1 MMIAKNSF
9 NFKFFIV
16 ALFFSIVSLTGLE
29 ANEKCLD
36 LEFSSNSNNQTPEL
50 ISVETLDVRKWTKN
64 LLKMLTETK
73 DISKSEYISLDKY
86 RNYHKAKIIVQY
98 KNGIKCSFNGEVKIH
113 GGTRNH
119 RDNIKQTTS
128 LRVKLFDGN
137 ILNTTHF
144 ALLLPKTRNGDNE
157 IFGANLFAQL
167 GYISPLTFYTN
178 TSVNKIGS
186 YKVIFQS
193 REDKEIL
200 FFSKKRDGTV
210 LSGNKTRGDK
220 ELSLA
225 RISYNYNF
233 NENANYKNFKILEKL
248 NLIYLLNFDSKQIR
262 NFEGLNIDKIKEYE
276 ALVLS
281 MGGGLEKEDRKFY
294 FDNLKNNF
302 EPIFNDTDI
311 RILENNFFYIPK
323 TKYKYKTIKN
333 VINKINNINVDNF
346 HKKLITN
353 GLDIEKDEITMIL
366 QKIKKNVQLNN
377 TFKEDEYINDDEIS
391 ISNKILDT
399 YLGKL
404 FINEIG
410 LIFYNK
416 DNSFTICKA
425 VNNCKKINLS
435 EDKINTVLNSHII
448 KYNNYKYKYIF
459 ENKDILNNKKI
470 NKNKFSKKRFF
481 YKKINIENFNIF
493 YDEKIKINTNNEDK
507 LIEIKFIDKNG
518 KILIDNAFI
527 DNWKFNITSDERL
540 TTKLKKRIN
549 KISGNI
555 DEENDIG
562 CVTFSNVYFKNTTIF
577 ISNLGCKNSVHII
590 NSSGDINEL
599 KGEYLSNDAF
609 DIDFSDLKIKNA
621 RIVQSGSECFS
632 LKTGNYNF
640 KNLNIKDCIHG
651 ISIGENGKLEID
663 KFKSINS
670 ETAITVKD
678 GSELFLKEALINKV
692 DYCFKVFRKEIL
704 FNYSKINYNENLT
717 SCNANKRMIS
727 KDEFSTIKR
736 IF

>member
-225 RISYNYNF
+225 RISYNY
-233 NENANYKNFKILEKL
+233 
-248 NLIYLLNFDSKQIR
+248 
-262 NFEGLNIDKIKEYE
+262 
-276 ALVLS
+276 
-281 MGGGLEKEDRKFY
+281 
-294 FDNLKNNF
+294 
-302 EPIFNDTDI
+302 IF
-311 RILENNFFYIPK
+311 
-323 TKYKYKTIKN
+323 
-333 VINKINNINVDNF
+333 
-346 HKKLITN
+346 
-353 GLDIEKDEITMIL
+353 
-366 QKIKKNVQLNN
+366 
-377 TFKEDEYINDDEIS
+377 
-391 ISNKILDT
+391 
-399 YLGKL
+399 
-404 FINEIG
+404 
-410 LIFYNK
+410 
-416 DNSFTICKA
+416 
-425 VNNCKKINLS
+425 
-435 EDKINTVLNSHII
+435 
-448 KYNNYKYKYIF
+448 
-459 ENKDILNNKKI
+459 
-470 NKNKFSKKRFF
+470 
-481 YKKINIENFNIF
+481 
-493 YDEKIKINTNNEDK
+493 
-507 LIEIKFIDKNG
+507 
-518 KILIDNAFI
+518 
-527 DNWKFNITSDERL
+527 
-540 TTKLKKRIN
+540 
-549 KISGNI
+549 
-555 DEENDIG
+555 
-562 CVTFSNVYFKNTTIF
+562 
-577 ISNLGCKNSVHII
+577 
-590 NSSGDINEL
+590 
-599 KGEYLSNDAF
+599 
-609 DIDFSDLKIKNA
+609 
-621 RIVQSGSECFS
+621 
-632 LKTGNYNF
+632 
-640 KNLNIKDCIHG
+640 
-651 ISIGENGKLEID
+651 
-663 KFKSINS
+663 
-670 ETAITVKD
+670 
-678 GSELFLKEALINKV
+678 
-692 DYCFKVFRKEIL
+692 
-704 FNYSKINYNENLT
+704 
-717 SCNANKRMIS
+717 
-727 KDEFSTIKR
+727 
-736 IF
+736 